1 MSNVQK
7 TNSAALNPSVSLP
20 GGKTMTRAEILTALK
35 IKPDTPLD
43 AWLFC
48 QKCDKDNC
56 GVKSATTAQID
67 ALSKDRLS
75 FAKEGLL
82 ETKQGTITVSEASA
96 LLSAGVITQTALTA
110 VQLHAIRAFDPKV
123 RTC

>member
-20 GGKTMTRAEILTALK
+20 GGKTVTRSEIMNALK
-35 IKPDTPLD
+35 MKPDTPLD

-48 QKCDKDNC
+48 NDCTKGNC
-56 GVKSATTAQID
+56 EIRSATTAQID
-67 ALSKDRLS
+67 ALSKDRLK
-75 FAKEGLL
+75 FAKMELI
-82 ETKQGTITVSEASA
+82 ETKQGTISVSEASA